1 MGKFKCQFSDKPF
14 VEEFEAGGGE
24 EIVDAAGYVPAE
36 QQILTMINAG
46 IRLDENRK
54 EMYDYEGHV
63 TPDLELG
70 DIGFDVTRLPNT
82 DPADI
87 AQLQLLVNA
96 RLAEQAAAAEK
107 AAAEPAAAEPPT
119 EEDK

>member
-1 MGKFKCQFSDKPF
+1 MAKFKTQFSDDLII
-14 VEEFEAGGGE
+14 EEFEDGGGE

-36 QQILTMINAG
+36 QQILNMINAG

-54 EMYDYEGHV
+54 ELYDYEGPV
-63 TPDLELG
+63 TPDLELS
-70 DIGFDVTRLPNT
+70 DIGYDVTRRPNT

-107 AAAEPAAAEPPT
+107 AAAEPPAEEVT
-119 EEDK
+119 

>member
-1 MGKFKCQFSDKPF
+1 MAKFKTQFQDELF
-14 VEEFEAGGGE
+14 DEEFEAGGGE

-54 EMYDYEGHV
+54 EMYDYEGPI

-70 DIGFDVTRLPNT
+70 DIGYDVTRRPNT

-87 AQLQLLVNA
+87 AQLQLLVSS

-107 AAAEPAAAEPPT
+107 GCC
-119 EEDK
+119 

>member
-1 MGKFKCQFSDKPF
+1 MAKFMTQFSDEPIK
-14 VEEFEAGGGE
+14 EEFEPGGGE

-46 IRLDENRK
+46 IRLDENRR
-54 EMYDYEGHV
+54 EMYDYEGPV
-63 TPDLELG
+63 SVDTELG

-87 AQLQLLVNA
+87 AQLNLLVNA

-107 AAAEPAAAEPPT
+107 AAAEQASA
-119 EEDK
+119 EDK

>member
-1 MGKFKCQFSDKPF
+1 MAKFKTQFSDEPI
-14 VEEFEAGGGE
+14 VEEFETGGGE

-54 EMYDYEGHV
+54 EMYDYEGPV
-63 TPDLELG
+63 TPDLELS
-70 DIGFDVTRLPNT
+70 DIGYDVTRLPNT

-87 AQLQLLVNA
+87 AQLELLVKA

-107 AAAEPAAAEPPT
+107 DAAKPPV
-119 EEDK
+119 EEAN

>member
-1 MGKFKCQFSDKPF
+1 MAKFKTQFSDEFPF
-14 VEEFEAGGGE
+14 EEFEPGGGE

-36 QQILTMINAG
+36 QQIITMINAG

-54 EMYDYEGHV
+54 EMYDYEGPV
-63 TPDLELG
+63 TPDLEFG

-107 AAAEPAAAEPPT
+107 PAAEPPT

>member
-1 MGKFKCQFSDKPF
+1 MAKFKTQFQDELF
-14 VEEFEAGGGE
+14 DEEFEAGGGE

-54 EMYDYEGHV
+54 EMYDYEGQV
-63 TPDLELG
+63 GPDTEFG
-70 DIGFDVTRLPNT
+70 DIGYDITRSPNI

-87 AQLQLLVNA
+87 SQLSLRLNA
-96 RLAEQAAAAEK
+96 RLAEQAKAAEK
-107 AAAEPAAAEPPT
+107 AGAEKPP
-119 EEDK
+119 EEVK